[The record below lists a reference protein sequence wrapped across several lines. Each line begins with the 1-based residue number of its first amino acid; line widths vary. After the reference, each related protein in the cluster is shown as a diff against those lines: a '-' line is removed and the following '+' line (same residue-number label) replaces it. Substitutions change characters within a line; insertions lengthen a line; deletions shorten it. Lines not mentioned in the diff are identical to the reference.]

1 MVYPKEY
8 LSELPGRVITNQKM
22 DREVP
27 MIAFVSQ
34 GHRVESPSAGFM
46 DHVKKSLRRV
56 TNQMD
61 LPVEVQQELDTGVNG
76 MKEFL
81 MDIIQRLQAIKPGDD
96 QTEIRRLGE
105 ALSMC
110 VVMNVQGVAQ
120 FAPRT
125 VRWIID
131 KLGEL

>member
-1 MVYPKEY
+1 
-8 LSELPGRVITNQKM
+8 
-22 DREVP
+22 